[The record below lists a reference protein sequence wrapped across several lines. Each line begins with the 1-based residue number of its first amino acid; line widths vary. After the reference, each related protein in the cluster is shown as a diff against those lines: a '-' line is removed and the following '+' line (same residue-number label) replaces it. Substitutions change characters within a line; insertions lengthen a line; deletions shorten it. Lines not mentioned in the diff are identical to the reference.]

1 MNLQEISYP
10 VFRLRA
16 EKPSEYNGVLFY
28 AYDRVTEEGD
38 IEPVIR
44 ILDDR
49 NLDNPKLSMR
59 RLILKTRGEKLFK
72 LTKAIFF
79 LGDLIKIAKKGMW
92 FIDSNGKIFEYIKTT
107 SCKLKY
113 HKITK
118 VIPVDTGGAIIEV
131 EGISS
136 RFKSLF
142 YPEPTMLYAGIL
154 HFGMSPI
161 LYGYYDKKYKDTRRM
176 V

>member
-10 VFRLRA
+10 VFKLRDT
-16 EKPSEYNGVLFY
+16 KPSEYNKVLFY
-28 AYDRVTEEGD
+28 AYQNISEEG
-38 IEPVIR
+38 ESYTVR

-49 NLDNPKLSMR
+49 NIDNPKLSMR
-59 RLILKTRGEKLFK
+59 RLILKSRGEKLFR
-72 LTKAIFF
+72 LNKAVFF
-79 LGDLIKIAKKGMW
+79 LGDLIKLAKKNQW
-92 FIDSNGKIFEYIKTT
+92 FIDSEGKIFEYIKTKY
-107 SCKLKY
+107 CKLSY

-118 VIPVDTGGAIIEV
+118 VIRTDVGGAIIEV
-131 EGISS
+131 DGMSA

-142 YPEPTMLYAGIL
+142 YPEADKSHAGIL

-161 LYGYYDKKYKDTRRM
+161 LYGFYDQKYKDSKRM